1 MRISD
6 WSSDVCSSDLL
17 LDGGA
22 RLLGFLPG
30 DLGGGGRLS
39 PAGEDETGLGDA
51 DLVGQSAITFGRL
64 SLALQSGGALFH
76 VAEQLVEAGEVG
88 LGGAQ
93 LLLGVLAADMQAR
106 DTGRRSEEAT
116 SELKSLMRHS
126 YA

>member
-76 VAEQLVEAGEVG
+76 VAEQLVEAGVVG
-88 LGGAQ
+88 HAGEQ
-93 LLLGVLAADMQAR
+93 LLLGVLSSGIATRHNGPFPQHPPPS
-106 DTGRRSEEAT
+106 RRIGGYD
-116 SELKSLMRHS
+116 R
-126 YA
+126 